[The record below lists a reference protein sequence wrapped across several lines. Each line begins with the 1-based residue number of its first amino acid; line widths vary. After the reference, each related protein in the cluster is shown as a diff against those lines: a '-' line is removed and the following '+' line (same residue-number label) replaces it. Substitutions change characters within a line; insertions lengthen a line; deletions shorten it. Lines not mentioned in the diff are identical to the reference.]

1 MMANASSS
9 LFLLF
14 PSSFSCD
21 TITKRSHNLFNRSPK
36 RPPQVVCGINIGDF
50 GQEYG
55 GNSNRAL
62 SLTLFSPCKIELTRE
77 AGKRQADSDSTSL
90 FHAVSLGDTIEFS
103 VLPDRTK
110 DEVFNVSGVPI
121 DEANLSQISRALDL
135 YRRKTRSKT
144 SFSVCIRR
152 KVRGVG
158 DASSSN
164 AATAL
169 WAANELSWD
178 PVTEERLK
186 HWSSEV
192 GPRVPFYFSHGTAY
206 CNGKGEVVE
215 AITTPVAFQFPLL
228 LIKPKEGCSIVD
240 VYNRLRLKKN
250 TSFDPWRLIKNVV
263 LRYGQ
268 QQDALINALETLGF
282 EVLSSLKM
290 LRKFMHEAN
299 PDRRLIAFA
308 KESGD
313 TVVGIGSLAH
323 SSDECNDAF
332 LSEACFITREEN
344 EWYQDVNHQL
354 LNTSSTVT
362 TWDSTNQRLCM

>member
-1 MMANASSS
+1 MIANASSF
-9 LFLLF
+9 FLLF
-14 PSSFSCD
+14 PSSSSRD
-21 TITKRSHNLFNRSPK
+21 AKKSHTLFNKAPK
-36 RPPQVVCGINIGDF
+36 PSQILCGINIGDF
-50 GQEYG
+50 SQEYG
-55 GNSNRAL
+55 GNANRAL
-62 SLTLFSPCKIELTRE
+62 SLTLFSPCKIELTGAAR
-77 AGKRQADSDSTSL
+77 KRQADSVPTSL

-121 DEANLSQISRALDL
+121 DEANLSQISKALDL

-178 PVTEERLK
+178 PVSEDRLK

-192 GPRVPFYFSHGTAY
+192 GPQVPFYFSHGTAY

-215 AITTPVAFQFPLL
+215 AITTPVPFQFPVLV
-228 LIKPKEGCSIVD
+228 IKPKEGCSIVD
-240 VYNRLRLKKN
+240 VYDVSRRLRMKKT
-250 TSFDPWRLIKNVV
+250 TSFDPWRRLIKNVV
-263 LRYGQ
+263 QYGQ
-268 QQDALINALETLGF
+268 QQDALINETLGF

-290 LRKFMHEAN
+290 LRKFMQEAN
-299 PDRRLIAFA
+299 PERRLIAFV
-308 KESGD
+308 KESGS

-323 SSDECNDAF
+323 SSVTDEFKDAF
-332 LSEACFITREEN
+332 FSEACFITREEN
-344 EWYQDVNHQL
+344 EWYEDVNHQL
-354 LNTSSTVT
+354 LNTSSTT
-362 TWDSTNQRLCM
+362 ATWGGTDQHLYM